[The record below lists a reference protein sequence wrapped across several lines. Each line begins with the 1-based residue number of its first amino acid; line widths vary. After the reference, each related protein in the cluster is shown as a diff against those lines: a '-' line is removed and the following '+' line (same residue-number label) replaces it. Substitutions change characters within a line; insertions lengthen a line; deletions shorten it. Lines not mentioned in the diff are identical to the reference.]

1 MGEQMIALRLP
12 AVSFGAA
19 SAIVTSMGMII
30 GFGAASISKPTIV
43 AGLLIVGLADNVT
56 DSLSIH
62 IYQESERLEQRA
74 AFRATIGN
82 FATRL
87 IISLSFIGLVF
98 SFSGTNMLL
107 ACLLWG
113 VLLLASLTWF
123 VAKSR
128 NANVWTEVL
137 KHLAVA
143 AAVIAASLATG
154 TFISAYVQ

>member
-1 MGEQMIALRLP
+1 MGEQMIAFRLP

-19 SAIVTSMGMII
+19 SAIVTGMGMVI
-30 GFGAASISKPTIV
+30 GFGAASISKPTII
-43 AGLLIVGLADNVT
+43 AGLLIVGLADNIT

-62 IYQESERLEQRA
+62 IYQESERLEQKA

-87 IISLSFIGLVF
+87 IISLSFIILVF
-98 SFSGTNMLL
+98 SFSNTNMLL
-107 ACLLWG
+107 ACLIWG

-123 VAKSR
+123 VAKNR
-128 NANVWTEVL
+128 NANVLTEVL

-143 AAVIAASLATG
+143 AAVIAASLAAG
-154 TFISAYVQ
+154 KFISTYI

>member
-1 MGEQMIALRLP
+1 MGEQMIAFRLP
-12 AVSFGAA
+12 AISFGAA

-30 GFGAASISKPTIV
+30 GFGAASISKPTII

-62 IYQESERLEQRA
+62 IYQESERLEQQA

-82 FATRL
+82 FVTRL
-87 IISLSFIGLVF
+87 IISLSFVTLVF
-98 SFSGTNMLL
+98 WFSTTNMLL
-107 ACLLWG
+107 ACLIWG
-113 VLLLASLTWF
+113 VLLLVALTWF
-123 VAKSR
+123 VAKNR
-128 NANVWTEVL
+128 NANVLTEVL

-154 TFISAYVQ
+154 TFISTYVQ

>member
-1 MGEQMIALRLP
+1 MIAFRLP

-30 GFGAASISKPTIV
+30 GFGVASISKPTII

-62 IYQESERLEQRA
+62 IYQESERLEQQA
-74 AFRATIGN
+74 AFRATVGN

-87 IISLSFIGLVF
+87 IISLSFVILVVWF
-98 SFSGTNMLL
+98 SSTGMLL
-107 ACLLWG
+107 ACLIWG
-113 VLLLASLTWF
+113 VLLLTTLTWF
-123 VAKSR
+123 VAKNR
-128 NANVWTEVL
+128 NANVSTEVL

-143 AAVIAASLATG
+143 AAVIAASLGTG
-154 TFISAYVQ
+154 AFISTYVQ

>member
-1 MGEQMIALRLP
+1 MGEQMIAFRLP

-19 SAIVTSMGMII
+19 SAIVTGMGMVI
-30 GFGAASISKPTIV
+30 GFGAASISKPTII
-43 AGLLIVGLADNVT
+43 AGLLIVGLADNIT

-62 IYQESERLEQRA
+62 IYQESERLEQKA
-74 AFRATIGN
+74 AFRTTIGN

-87 IISLSFIGLVF
+87 IISLSFIILVF
-98 SFSGTNMLL
+98 SFSNTNMLL
-107 ACLLWG
+107 ACLIWG

-123 VAKSR
+123 VAKNR
-128 NANVWTEVL
+128 DANVLTEIL

-154 TFISAYVQ
+154 TVISTYVQ

>member
-1 MGEQMIALRLP
+1 MIAFRLP
-12 AVSFGAA
+12 AISFGAA

-30 GFGAASISKPTIV
+30 GFGAASISKPTII

-62 IYQESERLEQRA
+62 IYQESERLEQQA

-82 FATRL
+82 FVTRL
-87 IISLSFIGLVF
+87 IISLSFVTLVF
-98 SFSGTNMLL
+98 WFSTTNMLL
-107 ACLLWG
+107 ACLIWG
-113 VLLLASLTWF
+113 VLLLVALTWF
-123 VAKSR
+123 VAKNR
-128 NANVWTEVL
+128 NANVLTEVL

-154 TFISAYVQ
+154 TFISTYVQ